1 MHASTGLTSYSDLL
15 EEIARKC
22 EGFSGAALAGVAR
35 AAASHALQ
43 RAVDEFSDRVITAG
57 QTTSSL
63 MDCLVTR
70 DDFYSAVEDVMNSMG
85 TSDHSDDESL
95 SPDEAS
101 EKADQPLSDSL
112 SPE

>member
-1 MHASTGLTSYSDLL
+1 ML
-15 EEIARKC
+15 EEIARKG

-43 RAVDEFSDRVITAG
+43 RAVDEFSDRVSTNG
-57 QTTSSL
+57 QSTSSL

-70 DDFYSAVEDVMNSMG
+70 DDFYAAVEDVMNSMG
-85 TSDHSDDESL
+85 TSDHSDDDSL
-95 SPDEAS
+95 PSDEAS
-101 EKADQPLSDSL
+101 EKVNQPPSDSL

>member
-1 MHASTGLTSYSDLL
+1 ML
-15 EEIARKC
+15 EEIAQKC

-43 RAVDEFSDRVITAG
+43 RAVDEFSERVITTG
-57 QTTSSL
+57 QSTSSL

-70 DDFYSAVEDVMNSMG
+70 EDFYAAVEDVLNSMG
-85 TSDHSDDESL
+85 TSDHSDDDDVPL
-95 SPDEAS
+95 SDEAS
-101 EKADQPLSDSL
+101 EKTDEPPTDSL

>member
-1 MHASTGLTSYSDLL
+1 VHASSGLTSYSDLL

-43 RAVDEFSDRVITAG
+43 RAVDEFSDRVSTSG
-57 QTTSSL
+57 QATSSL

-85 TSDHSDDESL
+85 TSDHSDDDSL
-95 SPDEAS
+95 PSEEAS
-101 EKADQPLSDSL
+101 ENADQSPSDS
-112 SPE
+112 